1 MKTNRFILPILML
14 GVVAS
19 FFSCK
24 DDNDNALEEGMG
36 KRNSDVPQEVFYH
49 CKITN
54 AEELFSFAERVNKG
68 EYNLNAR
75 LMNDIDISRRD
86 WTPIARVLDNSSVK
100 ASERFSAAYNGVFN
114 GNGHRII
121 GMKLVGE
128 TNDGAAFVGML
139 GPSGVVENVIF
150 SHLDINAG
158 VVVATI
164 CAYSQGE
171 LFACTALSGNVQGSS
186 DVAGICAYNYGV
198 IKRCFNQVTVRGEEV
213 AAGIC
218 AFNKMGVVTEC
229 ENSGEVVGVSN
240 ASVGGIVCVNDQLVI
255 NSMNHGKVRSGFPDT
270 GIGGICGQNHSLV
283 YNCLNDGEVEGGISA
298 VGGIC
303 GKLQGVSSKAVLLNC
318 ISTGPVMPVK
328 KEYVGAICGW
338 SSGNCAVTDCYYGP
352 ERSQISDGLGGQPAN
367 YATMCTTIR
376 NYLNKQVEE
385 VGEIRVATQHGNYGV
400 SMKPWKVVDKTIMF

>member
-68 EYNLNAR
+68 ERSLNAR

-86 WTPIARVLDNSSVK
+86 WTPIARVMDNASMN
-100 ASERFSAAYNGVFN
+100 ASERFASAYNGVFN
-114 GNGHRII
+114 GNGHKII
-121 GMKLVGE
+121 GLRLVGE
-128 TNDGAAFVGML
+128 NNDGAAFVGML

-150 SHLDINAG
+150 SHLDIDAG
-158 VVVATI
+158 RGTAAI

-171 LFACTALSGNVQGSS
+171 LFGCTALSGEVTGAS
-186 DVAGICAYNYGV
+186 DVAGICAYNYGL
-198 IKRCFNQVTVRGEEV
+198 IKKCYNQATIRGEE
-213 AAGIC
+213 ASAGIC
-218 AFNKMGVVTEC
+218 AYNKMGVLTEC

-240 ASVGGIVCVNDQLVI
+240 ASAGGVVCVSEQLII
-255 NSMNHGKVRSGFPDT
+255 NCMNHGKVRSGFPDE
-270 GIGGICGQNHSLV
+270 GLGGICGQNYSLV

-303 GKLQGVSSKAVLLNC
+303 GKLIGSNKAELLNC
-318 ISTGPVMPVK
+318 ISTGPVKPVK

-338 SSGNCAVTDCYYGP
+338 STGNCKVTDCYYGP
-352 ERSQISDGLGGQPAN
+352 ERSQLSDGLGGQPAN

-376 NYLNKQVEE
+376 NYLNKQVDE
-385 VGEIRVATQHGNYGV
+385 VGEVKVHTLFGNCSI
-400 SMKPWKVVDKTIMF
+400 SMMPWKTVDKTIRFW